1 MLKSIGAQ
9 FKAVFSNRKIAV
21 PVLAVLFIP
30 VLYSGMFL
38 WAFWD
43 PYDKMEDLPVAVVN
57 QDEGYEYNG
66 ENLTVGDEFV
76 KKLKENPQFEWKFV
90 SEEKAKQGLEHNDY
104 YMMIEIPENFSEEAT
119 ALSGN
124 SNKKPEIIYTPNA
137 GFNFLA
143 AQIGGTAVDKMKES
157 LSNELTKT
165 YAEVMFDQVE
175 QLAGGLEKAADG
187 SNQVTDGL
195 KKAASGSGELASG
208 MEAKTPQINELKN
221 GAVLFN
227 SKMTEFD
234 NGIDKLLAA
243 HKQLADGQGQLSNG
257 AQALKGGLSQAT
269 AGSEKIKNGS
279 LALQGGASK
288 LSTGASTLAGSVNEW
303 NAGAQ
308 KATAGSKQLEQ
319 QINALIQNQGN
330 MSDEQMAASL
340 KQLAAASNGINNGLD
355 SLTAAT
361 GKIAGGANE
370 ISAGAKKLS
379 DSQTAL
385 ANGAEDLHNG
395 QLKLVGGVD
404 QLASG
409 QAKVN
414 EGTQTFQSK
423 LGEAANGSQQLLGA
437 SGKLADGTST
447 VATGWQEVTGHV
459 KEIHNG
465 EQKLL
470 DGSGKLSS
478 SLSDAADKTGEL
490 NPDSDMFERIANPV
504 SVKTK
509 SFSDVPNYGT
519 GFAPYFLSLGLFVG
533 ALLMSIVFPLRDKAG
548 HPRSGFSWF
557 AGKFTFLAVV
567 GVIQALIADAVL
579 IYGLGIEVSNLGAF
593 LGLSIVTSLTFLA
606 LVQLLVTVLGDPG
619 RFVAIIILILQLTT
633 SAGTFPLELIPN
645 GLQGFNAWL
654 PMTYSVSG
662 FKAVI
667 SSGDME
673 SFSIN
678 LWILVGF
685 MAICMIGTWAYFASQ
700 FRKKNTEDEDS
711 VA

>member
-1 MLKSIGAQ
+1 MLKSIRAQ
-9 FKAVFSNRKIAV
+9 FKAVFLNRKIAI

-57 QDEGYEYNG
+57 LDEGYEYNG
-66 ENLTVGDEFV
+66 EKLTVGDEFV
-76 KKLKENPQFEWKFV
+76 DKLKEDPQFKWKFV
-90 SEEKAKQGLEHNDY
+90 TEEEAKKGLEHNDY

-119 ALSGN
+119 SLSG
-124 SNKKPEIIYTPNA
+124 SSTKKPEIIYTPNA

-165 YAEVMFDQVE
+165 YAEVMFEQVE
-175 QLAGGLEKAADG
+175 QLAGGLEQAADG
-187 SNQVTDGL
+187 SNQVTEGL
-195 KKAASGSGELASG
+195 KKAASGSGQLAAG
-208 MEAKTPQINELKN
+208 MNEKTPQIKDLEE
-221 GAVLFN
+221 GASVFQ
-227 SKMTEFD
+227 SKMSEFD
-234 NGIDKLLAA
+234 NGLDKLIAA
-243 HKQLADGQGQLSNG
+243 HKQLAAGQGQLNEG
-257 AQALKGGLSQAT
+257 AQSLKSGLSQAT

-279 LALQGGASK
+279 LALQGGAK
-288 LSTGASTLAGSVNEW
+288 ELSSGAGTLASSVNEW

-308 KATAGSKQLEQ
+308 KAAAGSKQLEQ
-319 QINALIQNQGN
+319 QINALIQNQEN
-330 MSDEQMAASL
+330 MSDEQIAVSL
-340 KQLAAASNGINNGLD
+340 KQIAAISNGVNNGLG
-355 SLTAAT
+355 SLTAASD
-361 GKIAGGANE
+361 KIAGGANGL
-370 ISAGAKKLS
+370 SAGAKKLS
-379 DSQTAL
+379 ESQTAV
-385 ANGAEDLHNG
+385 AQGAEQLHNG

-414 EGTQTFQSK
+414 EGTQTFHSK
-423 LGEAANGSQQLLGA
+423 LGEAAAGSQQLLAA

-447 VATGWQEVTGHV
+447 VSAGWQQVAGSV
-459 KEIHNG
+459 SKIHEG
-465 EQKLL
+465 EEKLL
-470 DGSGKLSS
+470 DGSGQLSSKLSE
-478 SLSDAADKTGEL
+478 AADKTSEL
-490 NPDSDMFERIANPV
+490 DVDSEMFERIANPV

-548 HPRSGFSWF
+548 EPRSGFSWF
-557 AGKFTFLAVV
+557 AGKFTFLAAV

-579 IYGLGIEVSNLGAF
+579 LVGLDIEVSNLTAF
-593 LGLSIVTSLTFLA
+593 IGLSIITSLTFLA
-606 LVQLLVTVLGDPG
+606 LIQLLVTVLGDPG

-645 GLQGFNAWL
+645 GLQVFNAWL

-667 SSGDME
+667 SSGDMS
-673 SFSIN
+673 SFTQN
-678 LWILVGF
+678 MWVLVGF
-685 MAICMIGTWAYFASQ
+685 MVVCMVGTWTYFASQ
-700 FRKKNTEDEDS
+700 FRKKKNIDE
-711 VA
+711 AAA

>member
-1 MLKSIGAQ
+1 MLKSIRAQ
-9 FKAVFSNRKIAV
+9 FKAVFLNRKIAI

-57 QDEGYEYNG
+57 LDEGYEYNG
-66 ENLTVGDEFV
+66 KKLTVGDEFV
-76 KKLKENPQFEWKFV
+76 DKLKENPQFKWKFV
-90 SEEKAKQGLEHNDY
+90 TEEEAKKGLEHNDY

-119 ALSGN
+119 SLSG
-124 SNKKPEIIYTPNA
+124 SSTKKPEIIYTPNA

-165 YAEVMFDQVE
+165 YAEVMFEQVE
-175 QLAGGLEKAADG
+175 QLAGGLEQAADG
-187 SNQVTDGL
+187 SNQVTEGL
-195 KKAASGSGELASG
+195 KKAASGSGQLAAG
-208 MEAKTPQINELKN
+208 MNEKTPQIKDLEE
-221 GAVLFN
+221 GASVFQ
-227 SKMTEFD
+227 SKMSEFD
-234 NGIDKLLAA
+234 NGLDKLIAA
-243 HKQLADGQGQLSNG
+243 HKQLAAGQGQLNEG
-257 AQALKGGLSQAT
+257 AQSLKSGLSQAT

-279 LALQGGASK
+279 LALQGGAK
-288 LSTGASTLAGSVNEW
+288 ELSSGAGTLASSVNEW

-308 KATAGSKQLEQ
+308 KAAAGSKQLEQ
-319 QINALIQNQGN
+319 QINALIQNQEN
-330 MSDEQMAASL
+330 MSDEQIAVSL
-340 KQLAAASNGINNGLD
+340 KQIAAISNGVNNGLG
-355 SLTAAT
+355 SLTAASD
-361 GKIAGGANE
+361 KIAGGANGL
-370 ISAGAKKLS
+370 SAGAKKLS
-379 DSQTAL
+379 ESQTAV
-385 ANGAEDLHNG
+385 AQGAEQLHNG

-414 EGTQTFQSK
+414 EGTQTFHSK
-423 LGEAANGSQQLLGA
+423 LGEAAAGSQQLLAA

-447 VATGWQEVTGHV
+447 VSAGWQQVAGSV
-459 KEIHNG
+459 SKIHEG
-465 EQKLL
+465 EEKLL
-470 DGSGKLSS
+470 DGSGQLSSKLSE
-478 SLSDAADKTGEL
+478 AADKTSEL
-490 NPDSDMFERIANPV
+490 DADSEMFERIANPV

-548 HPRSGFSWF
+548 EPRSGFSWF
-557 AGKFTFLAVV
+557 AGKFTFLAAV

-579 IYGLGIEVSNLGAF
+579 LLGLDIEVSNLTAF
-593 LGLSIVTSLTFLA
+593 IGLSIITSLTFLA
-606 LVQLLVTVLGDPG
+606 LIQLLVTVLGDPG

-645 GLQGFNAWL
+645 GLQVFNAWL

-667 SSGDME
+667 SSGDMS
-673 SFSIN
+673 SFTQN
-678 LWILVGF
+678 MWVLVGF
-685 MAICMIGTWAYFASQ
+685 MVVCMVGTWTYFASQ
-700 FRKKNTEDEDS
+700 FRKKKNIDE
-711 VA
+711 AAA

>member
-1 MLKSIGAQ
+1 MLKSIKAQ
-9 FKAVFSNRKIAV
+9 FKAVFLNRKIAI

-57 QDEGYEYNG
+57 LDEGYEYNG
-66 ENLTVGDEFV
+66 EKLTVGDEFV
-76 KKLKENPQFEWKFV
+76 DKLKENPQFKWKFV
-90 SEEKAKQGLEHNDY
+90 TEEEAKNGLEHNDY

-119 ALSGN
+119 SLSG
-124 SNKKPEIIYTPNA
+124 SSTKKPEIIYTPNA

-165 YAEVMFDQVE
+165 YAEVMFEQVE
-175 QLAGGLEKAADG
+175 QLAGGLEQAADG
-187 SNQVTDGL
+187 SNQVTEGL
-195 KKAASGSGELASG
+195 KKAASGSGQLAAG
-208 MEAKTPQINELKN
+208 MNEKTPQIKDLEE
-221 GAVLFN
+221 GASVFQ
-227 SKMTEFD
+227 SKMSEFD
-234 NGIDKLLAA
+234 NGLDKLIAA
-243 HKQLADGQGQLSNG
+243 HKQLAAGQGQLNVG
-257 AQALKGGLSQAT
+257 AQSLKSGLSQAT

-279 LALQGGASK
+279 LALQGGANE
-288 LSTGASTLAGSVNEW
+288 LSSGAGTLASSVNEW

-308 KATAGSKQLEQ
+308 KAAAGSKQLEQ
-319 QINALIQNQGN
+319 QINALIQNQEN
-330 MSDEQMAASL
+330 MTDEQIAVSL
-340 KQLAAASNGINNGLD
+340 KQIAAISNGVNNGLD
-355 SLTAAT
+355 SLTAASD
-361 GKIAGGANE
+361 KIAGGANGL
-370 ISAGAKKLS
+370 SAGAKKLS
-379 DSQTAL
+379 ESQTAV
-385 ANGAEDLHNG
+385 AQGAEQLHNG

-414 EGTQTFQSK
+414 EGTQTFHSK
-423 LGEAANGSQQLLGA
+423 LGEAAAGSQQLLAA

-447 VATGWQEVTGHV
+447 VSAGWQQVAGSV
-459 KEIHNG
+459 SKIHEG
-465 EQKLL
+465 EEQLL
-470 DGSGKLSS
+470 DGSGQLSSKLSE
-478 SLSDAADKTGEL
+478 AADKTSEL
-490 NPDSDMFERIANPV
+490 DADSEMFERIANPV

-548 HPRSGFSWF
+548 EPRSGFSWF
-557 AGKFTFLAVV
+557 AGKFTFLAAV

-579 IYGLGIEVSNLGAF
+579 LLGLDIEVSNLTAF
-593 LGLSIVTSLTFLA
+593 IGLSIITSLTFLA
-606 LVQLLVTVLGDPG
+606 LIQLLVTVLGDPG

-645 GLQGFNAWL
+645 GLQVFNAWL

-667 SSGDME
+667 SSGDMS
-673 SFSIN
+673 SFTQN
-678 LWILVGF
+678 MWVLVGF
-685 MAICMIGTWAYFASQ
+685 MVVCMVGTWTYFASQ
-700 FRKKNTEDEDS
+700 FRKKKNIDE
-711 VA
+711 AAA